1 LLSPGW
7 VTGLSRGESSGGA
20 ATLMPLNQCFSTA
33 GPRPGTGP
41 WHQLHWI
48 YMDIWILY
56 RGHTEYIQEWTYIL

>member
-1 LLSPGW
+1 
-7 VTGLSRGESSGGA
+7 
-20 ATLMPLNQCFSTA
+20 LMPLNQCFSTA